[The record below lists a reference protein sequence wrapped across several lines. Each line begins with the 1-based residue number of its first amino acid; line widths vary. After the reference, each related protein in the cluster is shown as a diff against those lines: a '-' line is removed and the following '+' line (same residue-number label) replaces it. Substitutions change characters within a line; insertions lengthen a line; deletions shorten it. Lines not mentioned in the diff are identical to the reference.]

1 MRGRAG
7 NEEPEQTQGVN
18 GGYQVPY
25 QIEAAITRGN
35 FTPSKWGTYNG
46 TVYYQM

>member
-1 MRGRAG
+1 MRGG
-7 NEEPEQTQGVN
+7 NEEPEQIQEVN

-35 FTPSKWGTYNG
+35 FTPSKWGTYNE